1 MYRVSD
7 TVRSTHGQDGAIV
20 LDVQRGQIVRLNL
33 TGSLIFQR
41 LERGET
47 VARIVDG
54 ISRDFCTSR
63 ESVQTDVTSFLK
75 SLSEQGLVCTS
86 DTAEDRR

>member
-7 TVRSTHGQDGAIV
+7 TVRNTHGQDGTIV

-41 LERGET
+41 LQRGET
-47 VARIVDG
+47 VAQIVDG
-54 ISRDFCTSR
+54 ISRDFCVSR
-63 ESVQTDVTSFLK
+63 ANVRTDVTSFLK
-75 SLSEQGLVCTS
+75 SLSEEGLVYMS
-86 DTAEDRR
+86 DTPEDCQ